1 VPADRALA
9 APPAEAG
16 PFLVP
21 RPSPLARLEDLF
33 ASLLLSAMVVLPLA
47 EILLRRLGTS
57 GIPGSIPFVQHL
69 TLWVGMLGGAI
80 AARENRM
87 LALATGALLPEGP
100 VRRVSLVLASAVAAA
115 VTALLFVGAV
125 ELVRLERETGAI
137 IAVGIPTWVGQL
149 ALPVAFGLIAWRTAW
164 HASPRWGVR
173 LIPLAAMVAGAWL
186 AWTMPAEAM
195 ASWRGAALVAI
206 VVAAALGAPIFT
218 VLGGFAAVL
227 FLSQAIPVGAIL
239 VETYRLAVNP
249 TLPSI
254 PLFTLAGFLLA
265 EGRASERLLRVFRA
279 WLGWMPGGTAVA
291 CTLLSAFFTIFT
303 GGSGVTILALGGLL
317 LPALLKDGYPERFSL
332 GLLTSAGSL
341 GLLLPPALPLIL
353 YAIVAEVPVEHLFRG
368 GILPGLMLIALMCAL
383 GYRAGRTLPGPRPA
397 FQPREAMAALW
408 DAKWELLLP
417 VVVLVGLF
425 SGWATLVE
433 ASALAALYAFTT
445 QVFVHRD
452 LSIGRD
458 FRRVFA
464 DCVVTVGGVLV
475 ILGVAVGFANYIID
489 ANLPAQLLAWTEAH
503 VGSKLVF
510 LLGLNVFLLVVG
522 CLMDIFSATFVVVPL
537 IVPIGQAFGIDPVHL
552 GIIFIANLELGYLTP
567 PVGLNLFLASYR
579 FKRPMS
585 DVTAAVLPMLA
596 VRAIGVLLVTYLPWL
611 TTLLLP

>member
-1 VPADRALA
+1 VASDHAPA

-16 PFLVP
+16 PFVPP
-21 RPSPLARLEDLF
+21 RPSLAARVEDLF
-33 ASLLLSAMVVLPLA
+33 VSLLLAAMVVLPLA
-47 EILLRRLGTS
+47 EIVLRKLGTS

-87 LALATGALLPEGP
+87 LSLATGALLPEGP
-100 VRRVSLVLASAVAAA
+100 VRRVAGVFAAAVAAA
-115 VTALLFVGAV
+115 VTAMLFMGAV
-125 ELVRLERETGAI
+125 ELVRLERESGAI
-137 IAVGIPTWVGQL
+137 IAAGVPTWVGQL

-164 HASPRWGVR
+164 HASSRWGGR
-173 LIPLAAMVAGAWL
+173 AIPIAAIAAGAWL
-186 AWTMPAEAM
+186 AWAAPAEAI
-195 ASWRGAALVAI
+195 AAWKWAALAVI
-206 VVAAALGAPIFT
+206 VVAATLGSPIFT
-218 VLGGFAAVL
+218 VLGGAAAVL
-227 FLSQAIPVGAIL
+227 FLSDAIPVGAIL

-317 LPALLKDGYPERFSL
+317 LPALLKDGYRERFSL

-353 YAIVAEVPVEHLFRG
+353 YAIVAEVPVEHMFRG
-368 GILPGLMLIALMCAL
+368 GILPGVLLIVLLCVM
-383 GYRAGRTLPGPRPA
+383 GYRAGRRLPEARHPFEAG
-397 FQPREAMAALW
+397 EAMAALW
-408 DAKWELLLP
+408 KAKWELLLP

-425 SGWATLVE
+425 SGLATLVE
-433 ASALAALYAFTT
+433 ASALAALYAFVT
-445 QVFVHRD
+445 QVLVHRD
-452 LSIGRD
+452 LSIGKD

-475 ILGVAVGFANYIID
+475 ILGVAVGFANYIVD
-489 ANLPAQLLAWTEAH
+489 ANVPARLLAWTEAH
-503 VGSKLVF
+503 VHSRLVF
-510 LLGLNVFLLVVG
+510 LLGLNLFLLVVG
-522 CLMDIFSATFVVVPL
+522 CLMDIFSAIFVVVPL
-537 IVPIGQAFGIDPVHL
+537 IVPIGQAFGVDPVHL
-552 GIIFIANLELGYLTP
+552 GIIFVANLELGYLTP

-579 FKRPMS
+579 FKRPMAE
-585 DVTAAVLPMLA
+585 VTVASLPFLAVLG
-596 VRAIGVLLVTYLPWL
+596 IGVLLITYLPWL
-611 TTLLLP
+611 TTALLP

>member
-1 VPADRALA
+1 MPADQTPA
-9 APPAEAG
+9 APPADAG
-16 PFLVP
+16 AFVAP
-21 RPSPLARLEDLF
+21 RPSALARLEDLV
-33 ASLLLSAMVVLPLA
+33 ASVLLAAMVVLPLA
-47 EILLRRLGTS
+47 EIVLRRLGTS

-69 TLWVGMLGGAI
+69 TLWVGFLGGAI

-87 LALATGALLPEGP
+87 LALATGALLPEGT
-100 VRRVSLVLASAVAAA
+100 VRRVALVLASAVAAA
-115 VTALLFVGAV
+115 VTAMLFVGAV
-125 ELVRLERETGAI
+125 ELVRMERQSGGVIAI
-137 IAVGIPTWVGQL
+137 GIRTWMGQL
-149 ALPVAFGLIAWRTAW
+149 ALPIAFGLIAWRTVW
-164 HASPRWGVR
+164 HASPGWAVR
-173 LIPLAAMVAGAWL
+173 LVPLAAMIAGAWL
-186 AWTMPAEAM
+186 AWAMPAEAVD
-195 ASWRGAALVAI
+195 SWRWAAVLAI
-206 VVAAALGAPIFT
+206 VVAGALGAPIFT
-218 VLGGFAAVL
+218 VLGGAAAIL
-227 FLSQAIPVGAIL
+227 FLAQAIPVGAIL

-353 YAIVAEVPVEHLFRG
+353 YAIVAEVPVEHMFRG
-368 GILPGLMLIALMCAL
+368 GILPGILLVALMCAM
-383 GYRAGRTLPGPRPA
+383 GARAGRALPGPRPPL
-397 FQPREAMAALW
+397 QTGEAMAALW
-408 DAKWELLLP
+408 HAKWELLLP

-433 ASALAALYAFTT
+433 ASALAALYAFIT

-452 LSIGRD
+452 LSIVRD

-475 ILGVAVGFANYIID
+475 ILGVAVGFANYIVD
-489 ANLPAQLLAWTEAH
+489 ANVPAQLLAWTEAH
-503 VGSKLVF
+503 VGSKFIF
-510 LLGLNVFLLVVG
+510 LFGLNVFLLIVG

-537 IVPIGQAFGIDPVHL
+537 IVPIGLAFGVDPVHL

-567 PVGLNLFLASYR
+567 PVGMNLFLASYR

-585 DVTAAVLPMLA
+585 EVTVAALPMLA
-596 VRAIGVLLVTYLPWL
+596 IRAVGVLFITYLPWL
-611 TTLLLP
+611 TTALLP